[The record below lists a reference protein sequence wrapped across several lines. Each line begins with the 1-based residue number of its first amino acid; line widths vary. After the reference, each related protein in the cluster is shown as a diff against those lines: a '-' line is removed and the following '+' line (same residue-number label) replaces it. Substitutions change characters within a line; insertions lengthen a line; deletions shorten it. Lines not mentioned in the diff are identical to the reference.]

1 MQQSWRARLMA
12 ALRTPGFFIE
22 VLWIFIS
29 RTYLGRLAE
38 ASDASWP
45 PTWLLFAGEADF
57 YGA

>member
-1 MQQSWRARLMA
+1 MA